1 MLKNSIVKSLLN
13 NTYKGLNL
21 STLYKITTKNNFD
34 QFKEKPKRHFMI
46 FYKYV
51 EDMNYKRSTRKIN
64 LTLI

>member
-1 MLKNSIVKSLLN
+1 MFKNSFVKCLLN

-21 STLYKITTKNNFD
+21 NNFYKTTAKTNFD

-51 EDMNYKRSTRKIN
+51 EDMNYKRSKRKF
-64 LTLI
+64 